1 MMTAYQEHCH
11 ITADI
16 SYRTRNKK
24 ELKKTR
30 CKIFF
35 KSAFSL
41 KKQTKK
47 ICNNKSKF
55 FSEQLAYDLSVKLQ
69 LWVTV
74 FQRNKMCAETIP
86 KAPRR

>member
-1 MMTAYQEHCH
+1 MMTAYQEYCH
-11 ITADI
+11 ITAGT
-16 SYRTRNKK
+16 SYWTRIKK
-24 ELKKTR
+24 ELKETR

-35 KSAFSL
+35 KSAVNL

-47 ICNNKSKF
+47 ICNKKSKF
-55 FSEQLAYDLSVKLQ
+55 FSEQLAYYLSVKLQ
-69 LWVTV
+69 LWVTA